1 MAVSRRCLRFRLALS
16 TFGAATGLSVFL
28 VWSVQFRQDYT
39 AAAGGLSGVIAAW
52 NLAIHLMYLKDY
64 WRTWLKGLRFFFAI
78 GIVLQVLGVVSLFTF
93 VGMAV
98 STKQDI
104 LDPRSLYLSA
114 VWSFMIWKW
123 SFFLAYYSHQY
134 RLEFADI
141 SILSDF

>member
-1 MAVSRRCLRFRLALS
+1 MHNFIPSRLQLSYPSSHFWFSESCGEAVALKQLAFS
-16 TFGAATGLSVFL
+16 C
-28 VWSVQFRQDYT
+28 
-39 AAAGGLSGVIAAW
+39 VIAAW

-78 GIVLQVLGVVSLFTF
+78 GVLLQVLGVISLFTSI
-93 VGMAV
+93 GIAI

-104 LDPRSLYLSA
+104 LDPKSLYLSA
-114 VWSFMIWKW
+114 VWSFMTWKW
-123 SFFLAYYSHQY
+123 SFFLSYYSHQY